1 MTAPLP
7 SRRHLIL
14 GAAVGYSWPQIA
26 PFVRSLRASG
36 CTAEVILLVGR
47 IDAATR
53 LGFAEHSITA
63 LPVHTFASR
72 LPPHIAR
79 KRYNKFWLGW
89 LHRSLPRLIG
99 ASPDPASARN
109 ALLARVASWFL
120 HPACSRYLAYYRH
133 LRTRVAAYDLVL
145 TTDVRDVLFQADPF
159 APAWRPAAGC
169 AFLEHEV
176 TLGASEGN
184 DRWVVAGFD
193 EAGLDSIRGR
203 RVTCSG
209 LTLAP
214 APLMLAYLAAMS
226 RELALR
232 TDRFSGYDGMDQGV
246 HNWLFHTGRLP
257 GFQAVEN
264 FHGPVLTMHGLPA
277 GLLRSDASGRLIDP
291 SGRLIPALHQY
302 DRHPEIANRLLPS
315 FGL

>member
-1 MTAPLP
+1 MTEPPPP
-7 SRRHLIL
+7 SRHLIL

-36 CTAEVILLVGR
+36 CTAEVVLLVGR
-47 IDAATR
+47 IDAPTQR
-53 LGFAEHSITA
+53 GFAENFITA
-63 LPVHTFASR
+63 LPVHAVATR

-99 ASPDPASARN
+99 SSPDPTSPRN
-109 ALLARVASWFL
+109 AVLAAAAACFL
-120 HPACSRYLAYYRH
+120 HPACSRYLAYYRY

-145 TTDVRDVLFQADPF
+145 TTDVRDVVFQADPF
-159 APAWRPAAGC
+159 APAWQSTAGC
-169 AFLEHEV
+169 VFLEHEV

-193 EAGLDSIRGR
+193 QTGLDSIRGR

-209 LTLAP
+209 VTLAP
-214 APLMLAYLAAMS
+214 AHLMLAYLAAMS
-226 RELALR
+226 RELSIR
-232 TDRFSGYDGMDQGV
+232 TSRFTGYDGMDQGV

-264 FHGPVLTMHGLPA
+264 FHGPVLTMHGLPSA
-277 GLLRSDASGRLIDP
+277 ALRTDASGRLIDP
-291 SGRLIPALHQY
+291 AGQLIPVLHQY
-302 DRHPEIANRLLPS
+302 DRHPGIFNRLLPAL
-315 FGL
+315 GL